1 MPNEVTENL
10 LPPGA
15 KLTPMLLQWLEA
27 KRRAKD
33 AILLFRMGDFY
44 ELFAGDAV
52 KAAPVL
58 ELALTSRDK
67 DKNEASVPMAGFP
80 HHAAPV
86 YIAKL
91 VAAGLKV
98 AICDQMENPL
108 MAKGIVRRE
117 ITRIVTPGTV
127 MDDDGLKPSSNNY
140 LVAVAFLRNQYGLA
154 ALDISTGDFI
164 ATKTASSDAFF
175 DELSKTSPAE
185 ILLVQSDW
193 SPEFLLQLER
203 TLNAN
208 RACRLEYREK
218 PNQKHATLKKLGA
231 LDDWFLDLDHEA
243 AIVSAELILDYIED
257 TQGQVPSYLSSPRP
271 YSIDAQLMIDATSRL
286 HLDLLGHPHEMH
298 REGTLLWVIDKT
310 CTAMGARRLTR
321 WLLSP
326 STDLGVIKDRH
337 DLVQGMIEE
346 PGICSAVREIFKG
359 VYDLERLAAKVTSVR
374 VCPRDMA
381 HLRNSLGQ
389 LPMLLK
395 TLQSCRLDIIKIFLA
410 AENMLQDVYDLLEQA
425 LVFDPPFAMKDGG
438 IFRLGYDETLDEIV
452 QLSSGGRDQIAAIEQ
467 RERDIT
473 GIGSL
478 KVKYT
483 RVFGYY
489 IEITKTHLTKVPE
502 HYRRKQTVATG
513 ERYVTPELMQLEELV
528 ATAEVRRQSR
538 EAELFEALREK
549 VSEKSREL
557 LKTAHLIAR
566 LDALCAFAQV
576 AEERRYVRPT
586 MLPMAS
592 RQMEIIEGRHPI
604 VEVLSERRGQPF
616 VPNNIKMTGDEE
628 RLLLITGPNM
638 AGKSTIMRQ
647 VALIQLLAQAG
658 AFVPAKSATLSI
670 CDRIFTRVG
679 AADDL
684 KQGRSTFMVEMTE
697 TAHILKH
704 ATAYSLVL
712 LDEIG
717 RGTSTFDGLSLAWAV
732 AEHLH
737 NEVKARTMFATH
749 YHELVELSETL
760 AGMRNMQVAVRE
772 VNDSIVFL
780 YRLIKGAAEQSYGIH
795 VARLA
800 GVPNRVLMRAEQVL
814 MGLESEQKSV
824 AVKSVAALKER
835 APQLDLWEKPAFPES
850 EVRQLLDAVLKIE
863 VNSTTPLD
871 ALSALDKL
879 QTLAKKIS
887 GKTFT

>member
-15 KLTPMLLQWLEA
+15 KLTPMLQQWLEA

-33 AILLFRMGDFY
+33 AIVLFRMGDFY

-52 KAAPVL
+52 RAAPIL

-80 HHAAPV
+80 HHVAPV

-91 VAAGLKV
+91 VAAGFKV
-98 AICDQMENPL
+98 AICDQMENPQT
-108 MAKGIVRRE
+108 AKGIVKRE

-127 MDDDGLKPSSNNY
+127 LDDDGLKPSSNNY
-140 LVAVAFLRNQYGLA
+140 LVAVAFLKNQYGLA

-164 ATKTASSDAFF
+164 STRTASLDAFF
-175 DELSKTSPAE
+175 DELSKMSPAE
-185 ILLVQSDW
+185 ILLIHLDW
-193 SPEFLLQLER
+193 SPEFLVQLER
-203 TLNAN
+203 SLNAN
-208 RACRLEYREK
+208 RACSLEYREK
-218 PNQKHATLKKLGA
+218 PNQKHLSLKRLGA
-231 LDDWFLDLDHEA
+231 LDDWFLDADHEA
-243 AIVSAELILDYIED
+243 AIVAAELILEYIED
-257 TQGQVPSYLSSPRP
+257 TQGKVPSHISSPSP

-298 REGTLLWVIDKT
+298 KEGTLLWVIDKT

-326 STDLGVIKDRH
+326 STDLGVIKERH
-337 DLVQGMIEE
+337 DMVQGMLEE
-346 PGICSAVREIFKG
+346 PGICRGVREILKG
-359 VYDLERLAAKVTSVR
+359 VYDLERLAAKVTSTR
-374 VCPRDMA
+374 ASPRDLA

-389 LPMLLK
+389 LPMLLE
-395 TLQSCRLDIIKIFLA
+395 TLQSSKQDIIKIAL
-410 AENMLQDVYDLLEQA
+410 NTKNLLHDVYDLLEQA
-425 LVFDPPFAMKDGG
+425 LVFDPPLAMKDGG
-438 IFRLGYDETLDEIV
+438 IFRLGHDTVLDEIV
-452 QLSSGGRDQIAAIEQ
+452 MLSSGGRDQIAAIEQ

-478 KVKYT
+478 KIKYT

-538 EAELFEALREK
+538 EIELFETLREK
-549 VSEKSREL
+549 VSAKSKEL
-557 LKTAHLIAR
+557 LNTAHLIAR
-566 LDALCAFAQV
+566 LDALCAFAKS
-576 AEERRYVRPT
+576 AEERRYVRPL
-586 MLPMAS
+586 MLSMS
-592 RQMEIIEGRHPI
+592 SKIMEIVEGRHPI
-604 VEVLSERRGQPF
+604 VEVLSERRGEPF
-616 VPNNIKMTGDEE
+616 VPNNITMSGDQE

-647 VALIQLLAQAG
+647 VALIQILAQAG

-749 YHELVELSETL
+749 YHELVELSDSL
-760 AGMRNMQVAVRE
+760 PGMRNMQVAVKE

-780 YRLIKGAAEQSYGIH
+780 YRLIKGAALQSYGIH

-800 GVPNRVLMRAEQVL
+800 GLPNSVLARAEKVL
-814 MGLESEQKSV
+814 MGLESEHKLVETKPSV
-824 AVKSVAALKER
+824 SSVQRL
-835 APQLDLWEKPAFPES
+835 PQLNLWEKPAFPEG
-850 EVRQLLDAVLKIE
+850 EVRQLLDAVLQIE
-863 VNSTTPLD
+863 INNTTPLE
-871 ALSALDKL
+871 ALGALAKVHG
-879 QTLAKKIS
+879 LAKKINIIPS
-887 GKTFT
+887 

>member
-1 MPNEVTENL
+1 MPNDVTESL

-15 KLTPMLLQWLEA
+15 KLTPMLQQWLEA
-27 KRRAKD
+27 KRRARD

-52 KAAPVL
+52 KAAPIL

-67 DKNEASVPMAGFP
+67 DRNEASVAMAGFP
-80 HHAAPV
+80 HHVAPI

-108 MAKGIVRRE
+108 LAKGIVKRE

-127 MDDDGLKPSSNNY
+127 MEDDGLKPSSNNY
-140 LVAVAFLRNQYGLA
+140 LVAVTFLKNQYGLA

-164 ATKTASSDAFF
+164 ATKTASADAFL
-175 DELSKTSPAE
+175 DELSKMAPAE

-193 SPEFLLQLER
+193 TSEFLTQLENR
-203 TLNAN
+203 LNAN
-208 RACRLEYREK
+208 RACNLEYREK
-218 PNQKHATLKKLGA
+218 PNQKHATLKKLGV
-231 LDDWFLDLDHEA
+231 LDDWFLSLDHEA
-243 AIVSAELILDYIED
+243 AIISAELILDYIED
-257 TQGQVPSYLSSPRP
+257 TQGQVPAHISSPRP

-286 HLDLLGHPHEMH
+286 HLDLLGLPHEMH
-298 REGTLLWVIDKT
+298 REGTLLWVLDKT
-310 CTAMGARRLTR
+310 CTAMGARQLTR

-326 STDLGVIKDRH
+326 STDLVVIKDRH
-337 DLVQGMIEE
+337 DIVQGMIEE
-346 PGICSAVREIFKG
+346 PGICAALREILKG
-359 VYDLERLAAKVTSVR
+359 VYDLERLAAKVTSTR
-374 VCPRDMA
+374 VSPRDMA

-389 LPMLLK
+389 LPRLLE
-395 TLQSCRLDIIKIFLA
+395 TLQACTLGMIKIFLT
-410 AENMLQDVYDLLEQA
+410 AEDMLKDCYQLLEQA
-425 LVFDPPFAMKDGG
+425 LVFDPPLTMKDGG
-438 IFRLGYDETLDEIV
+438 IFRLGYDATLDEIV

-549 VSEKSREL
+549 ISESSRDL

-592 RQMEIIEGRHPI
+592 NEMEIIEGRHPV
-604 VEVLSERRGQPF
+604 VEVLSAQRGDPF
-616 VPNNIKMTGDEE
+616 VPNDIKMTGDEQ

-658 AFVPAKSATLSI
+658 SFVPAKSAVLSI

-704 ATAYSLVL
+704 ATASSLVL

-749 YHELVELSETL
+749 YHELVELSDSL
-760 AGMRNMQVAVRE
+760 PGMRNMQVAVRE
-772 VNDSIVFL
+772 VNDIIVFL
-780 YRLIKGAAEQSYGIH
+780 YRLIAGAAEQSYGIH

-800 GVPNRVLMRAEQVL
+800 GLPSSVLARAEAVL
-814 MGLESEQKSV
+814 FGLESEQKLV
-824 AVKSVAALKER
+824 AVKPAVPAKEH
-835 APQLDLWEKPAFPES
+835 APQLNLWEKPAFKEN
-850 EVRQLLDAVLKIE
+850 EVRQFLNAVLKLE
-863 VNSTTPLD
+863 VSRTTPLE
-871 ALSALDKL
+871 ALSALDRL
-879 QTLAKKIS
+879 QILAKQV
-887 GKTFT
+887 GT